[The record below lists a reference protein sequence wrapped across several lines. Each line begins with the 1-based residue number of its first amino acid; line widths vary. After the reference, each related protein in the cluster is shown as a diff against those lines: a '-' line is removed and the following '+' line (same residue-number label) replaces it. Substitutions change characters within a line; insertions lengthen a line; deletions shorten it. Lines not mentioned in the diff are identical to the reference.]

1 MPAEGCTTG
10 QTTHHS
16 TNRLRGMDSGLGR
29 HVGVSSGLPNK
40 TSRDKPGSNL
50 NQIVIH
56 SACIFMRRL
65 SHRDEYSC
73 DRLARFLR

>member
-1 MPAEGCTTG
+1 MPAEGSTMG
-10 QTTHHS
+10 QTTTHS
-16 TNRLRGMDSGLGR
+16 TNRLRGVDSGLGR
-29 HVGVSSGLPNK
+29 HEGVSSPAANK

-56 SACIFMRRL
+56 SACIFMRPL